1 MLNKEKVKL
10 AIAPIAWTNDDMPD
24 LGAENTFEQCV
35 SEMALAGFTG
45 SEVGC
50 KYPKDPAVLKPL
62 LDIRGLEI
70 CNQWFSSLVFS
81 EGVDVTLAN
90 LKEQLKFLKA
100 MGASVIGASE
110 QGNSIQGK
118 DLPVF
123 KDKAVLTDDQW
134 KIFAD
139 AINQMGQIAKDE
151 GFTFTY
157 HHHMG
162 TCIQTREETRRFLE
176 MTNPET
182 VSLLFDSGHFAFSG
196 EDPLECLKEFVSRVK
211 HVHLKDVRGAV
222 VAQAKAENWSF
233 LQAVRAG
240 AFTVP
245 GDGDIDFKPIFDVL
259 AANNY
264 EGWMVVEA
272 EQDPAKANPFA
283 YAKKA
288 REYILETAGI

>member
-1 MLNKEKVKL
+1 MLNKDKVKL

-45 SEVGC
+45 SEVGN
-50 KYPKDPAVLKPL
+50 KYPSDPAVLKPM
-62 LDIRGLEI
+62 LDIRGLQI

-90 LKEQLKFLKA
+90 LKKQLAFLKA

-123 KDKAVLTDDQW
+123 TAKAVLTDEEW
-134 KIFAD
+134 KVFAD
-139 AINQMGQIAKDE
+139 AINQMGQIAKEE
-151 GFTFTY
+151 GFKFTY

-162 TCIQTREETRRFLE
+162 TCVQTREETRRFLE

-182 VSLLFDSGHFAFSG
+182 VSLLFDTGHFAFSG
-196 EDPLECLKEFVSRVK
+196 EDPLECLKEFAPRVK
-211 HVHLKDVRGAV
+211 HVHLKDIRPEI
-222 VAQAKAENWSF
+222 VAQAKAEGWSF

-245 GDGDIDFKPIFDVL
+245 GDGAIDFAPIFDVL
-259 AANNY
+259 AEQDY

-272 EQDPAKANPFA
+272 EQDPAKANPFV

-288 REYILETAGI
+288 RQYIAEKTGL